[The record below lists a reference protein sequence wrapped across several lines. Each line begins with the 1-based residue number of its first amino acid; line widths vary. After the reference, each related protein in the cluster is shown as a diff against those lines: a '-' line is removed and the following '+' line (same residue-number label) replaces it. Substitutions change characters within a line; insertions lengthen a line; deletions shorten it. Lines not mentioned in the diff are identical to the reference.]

1 LIYLFQESF
10 EAEHTLVDARLELD
24 NLHEDNLK
32 SLETLLRSEY
42 PSYVP
47 FSESEESGL
56 DEEED
61 EDLEEADDDDDSDE
75 VS

>member
-1 LIYLFQESF
+1 
-10 EAEHTLVDARLELD
+10 LVDARLELD